1 MSIDPLLAIVKRLH
15 PAQVELLLE
24 MARAMMRHVEETLNP
39 ASDIAVE
46 AFRVS
51 FRNRLLLHH
60 AANESKLT
68 KKAFEYAFRAAS
80 AAAGRS
86 AAIVD
91 SQTNPG
97 ADVIVDGE
105 DFSLKT
111 EAAKSLRP
119 GFITIS
125 KLSEGRWIQQCS
137 SMEELAQ
144 ATVTRIPAHLLQY
157 DRILTLRARDLSA
170 TRVLYELV
178 EIPRSV
184 LLNIQN
190 LKPGDFSPR
199 TAQGGSSAG
208 INISGQRAFTLRLDG
223 SDGKVTISGLDVRL
237 CFHHCSWSVPTVAP
251 AAEDE
256 SEAAPTPSPAA

>member
-15 PAQVELLLE
+15 PAQIELLLE
-24 MARAMMRHVEETLNP
+24 MASAMMRHVEETPNP

-46 AFRVS
+46 AFRVN

-80 AAAGRS
+80 AAAGRN
-86 AAIVD
+86 AVIVD

-97 ADVIVDGE
+97 TDVVVGHE
-105 DFSLKT
+105 NFSLKT
-111 EAAKSLRP
+111 EAAKSLRA

-137 SMEELAQ
+137 TTEELAE
-144 ATVTRIPAHLLQY
+144 ATATRIPAHLLQY
-157 DRILTLRARDLSA
+157 DRILTLRGRDLSA
-170 TRVLYELV
+170 NKVLYELV

-190 LKPGDFSPR
+190 LKPDNFSPR
-199 TAQGGSSAG
+199 TAQGGSSASVSIDG
-208 INISGQRAFTLRLDG
+208 RRAFTLRLDG
-223 SDGKVTISGLDVRL
+223 SDGKVTISGLDVQL
-237 CFHHCSWSVPTVAP
+237 CLQHCSWVIPTVAP

-256 SEAAPTPSPAA
+256 SEAVPTPSPSA